1 MNLINQE
8 NQNTQV
14 AEEQALRELKDL
26 IQAKDRRLEQL
37 AIQRGEKEAPA
48 YFARYDE
55 NLTIVLN

>member
-14 AEEQALRELKDL
+14 AEERALRELKDL
-26 IQAKDRRLEQL
+26 IRAKDRRLEQL
-37 AIQRGEKEAPA
+37 AVQRGEKEAPV
-48 YFARYDE
+48 YFARYEE